1 MKKQAK
7 KDRFLDQWA
16 ETMDAI
22 NTLDSGKYHSLSSEY
37 RLLHADTLT
46 KLADMLQQ
54 TEALGIFTN
63 ADSVD
68 DLTTIQLKYLN
79 LNYYIAVLLEKT
91 PIDMT
96 STAVDARISVAQLAV
111 RKYVEFSVQLR
122 DLHMLDESL
131 YRRLDF
137 VSDQSIKEPLDMGKL
152 IDKLMEAKIKATS
165 ASRISKAKAHFE
177 KCKDSIDSF
186 DDNDNEVRETEKARI
201 SYHFVLAWKSISS
214 LIDEIML
221 LGKMANF
228 FKDTPLHERSAPYI
242 PSAYLADFVRSKM
255 SGKGMTF
262 SELSEKTD
270 SRVRQK
276 ETQRDM
282 STRVEQEPSLNTQQ
296 GKLVDGSGKVLRPF
310 TILPSSSM
318 NAADQARRSV
328 FGTGQKLPT
337 ITLDQLVEKELANQA
352 KPSVTKADLEELQ
365 NEDNDEYEDALT
377 MKARNWDDF
386 VDSTPKGSGNTMNM
400 G

>member
-16 ETMDAI
+16 ETMNAI
-22 NTLDSGKYHSLSSEY
+22 NIFDSGKYHSLSSEY
-37 RLLHADTLT
+37 RLLHAETLS
-46 KLADMLQQ
+46 KLADLLHQ

-63 ADSVD
+63 VENVD

-96 STAVDARISVAQLAV
+96 TTAVDARISVAQLAV
-111 RKYVEFSVQLR
+111 RKYVEFSVLLR
-122 DLHMLDESL
+122 DLNMLDESL
-131 YRRLDF
+131 SKRVDF
-137 VSDQSIKEPLDMGKL
+137 VSDQGITEPLDMGKL
-152 IDKLMEAKIKATS
+152 IDKLMEAKIKATT
-165 ASRISKAKAHFE
+165 ASRITKAKARFE

-201 SYHFVLAWKSISS
+201 TYHFMLAWKAIAS
-214 LIDEIML
+214 LIDEIVL
-221 LGKMANF
+221 LGKMAGF
-228 FKDTPLHERSAPYI
+228 FKDAPLHERSAPYI
-242 PSAYLADFVRSKM
+242 PSAYLADFVQSKLNN
-255 SGKGMTF
+255 KGMTF

-276 ETQRDM
+276 ESVRDM
-282 STRVEQEPSLNTQQ
+282 STRVEQEPSIRPQN
-296 GKLVDGSGKVLRPF
+296 KLVDSSGKVLQPF
-310 TILPSSSM
+310 TILPSSSSN
-318 NAADQARRSV
+318 NAENVRRNV

-352 KPSVTKADLEELQ
+352 KPSISKEDLEELQ
-365 NEDNDEYEDALT
+365 KEDNEEYVDALT

-386 VDSTPKGSGNTMNM
+386 VESTPKGSGNTMNL